1 MKSNA
6 ALAAIGFGITAWAAP
21 ADTCHDYSVGKSQ
34 CYTATITVGEV
45 NPCPYQECPFLH
57 RCRATPL
64 TTSTIVPIPCKYVQ
78 FSASL
83 ISFVT
88 VASLTTTRNPCC
100 RNTATKTVTTSCG
113 TCPTTCTAMF
123 TETIHRYEDKCDE
136 DGFALSYDAAA
147 AAVPAHV
154 DATPTAEP
162 GRGGVAAPNHQP
174 PPGPTARPID
184 DLVEVECNPR
194 VLQEMRQKIE
204 EFETS
209 PPEPDVILDLRQ
221 QLREQSAII
230 SAYRQLNFVENTKVE
245 MGLHRYKHVNEE
257 QIVEDLRQT
266 TVGQHYRK
274 RSPPPLS
281 LGPDGSV
288 ATPQPTHHFGPGGR
302 RPDATTEG
310 GDAAVETATRTPT
323 PEARKDWRP
332 LVAEPD
338 YETDVES
345 KADHPS
351 RPLVKKPGFA
361 IEAEDELDS
370 SSPPV
375 NHIPRA
381 KILQDEPV
389 DEAVEDAEAA
399 APSPVTKDDD
409 TKTPTED
416 ELFPELWHSKWG
428 HGPVN
433 NWPSPSTPDSLP
445 PVLGSP
451 QGLPTDGG
459 MADAAHAAAE
469 TDMPTP
475 TRAPIAARRPPSHLG
490 PTPLAAYK
498 IHEEVA
504 EAAAAHDVAYWK
516 KFGEEQ
522 AAKQAAAEKAAAE
535 KAAAEKATVKR
546 EASDEA
552 AAPEPADSAN
562 GVNDGN
568 DGYKDPYP
576 DPDTVGGVPKYE
588 KPHHPH
594 HIPPNNV

>member
-1 MKSNA
+1 MKSKA
-6 ALAAIGFGITAWAAP
+6 ALATIGFGITAWAAP
-21 ADTCHDYSVGKSQ
+21 ADTCLDYSVGKSQ
-34 CYTATITVGEV
+34 CYTATTTVGEV
-45 NPCPYQECPFLH
+45 NPCPYNQCPFLH

-64 TTSTIVPIPCKYVQ
+64 TTSTIVPIPCK
-78 FSASL
+78 
-83 ISFVT
+83 
-88 VASLTTTRNPCC
+88 NPCC

-136 DGFALSYDAAA
+136 DGFPLNYDAVV
-147 AAVPAHV
+147 AAVPAHI

-162 GRGGVAAPNHQP
+162 GRNGVAAPTHQS

-221 QLREQSAII
+221 QLREKSAII

-245 MGLHRYKHVNEE
+245 MGLDRYQFVNEE
-257 QIVEDLRQT
+257 QIVEDMRQAA
-266 TVGQHYRK
+266 VGQHYRK

-288 ATPQPTHHFGPGGR
+288 ATLQPTHHFGPGGR

-323 PEARKDWRP
+323 PEARKDWHP
-332 LVAEPD
+332 IVAEP
-338 YETDVES
+338 EE
-345 KADHPS
+345 
-351 RPLVKKPGFA
+351 
-361 IEAEDELDS
+361 
-370 SSPPV
+370 
-375 NHIPRA
+375 
-381 KILQDEPV
+381 EP
-389 DEAVEDAEAA
+389 
-399 APSPVTKDDD
+399 
-409 TKTPTED
+409 
-416 ELFPELWHSKWG
+416 FPELWHSKWG

-433 NWPSPSTPDSLP
+433 NRPSPSTPDSLP
-445 PVLGSP
+445 TFPGPP
-451 QGLPTDGG
+451 QGLPTGGG

-504 EAAAAHDVAYWK
+504 EAAAAHAVAYWK
-516 KFGEEQ
+516 KFDEEQ
-522 AAKQAAAEKAAAE
+522 AAKQAVAEKAA
-535 KAAAEKATVKR
+535 VKR

-594 HIPPNNV
+594 HIPPNNGSGVAGDETATENKVERDSGPDVNHGPASDPTDSDGLIIEPPPPPPTTGGVPKYQHNEAEVEEAREAEAAVDKDATLPPPTHLPPPKISLPPWAKGPLETHVSEVSHA